1 VVAEVGAEA
10 VGTVGSVAVT
20 GHRYDVVGIGN
31 AIVDVISRESEEFIT
46 TRGLTKGVM
55 TLVDAERSAELYGH
69 MSPAIETSGG
79 SAANTMAGIASFGRR
94 AAYIGKVRD
103 DQLGTVFRHDIR
115 ATGVTFDVASGAN
128 GLPTARCL
136 IVVTPD
142 AARTMNTHL
151 GISQHLDPT
160 DIDEELVAVSKVLYC
175 EGYIWDIPRTKE
187 AIRHA
192 IDVAHGEG
200 NAVSFTLSDTFCVER
215 HLPEWHEL
223 LDGPIDILF
232 GNEHE
237 FCVLTGTDDPAEAL
251 EKVRGRCDIVAMTR
265 GARGSVIITADETI
279 DIEAAEIDGVVDTT
293 GAGDMYAAGFLAGWT
308 AGEPLKRCGELA
320 SLAAAEV
327 IGHLG
332 ARPATPLDQLACD
345 HLGVALAVGRTR

>member
-1 VVAEVGAEA
+1 M
-10 VGTVGSVAVT
+10 SP
-20 GHRYDVVGIGN
+20 HRYDAVGIGN
-31 AIVDVISRESEEFIT
+31 AIVDVISRESEDFIG
-46 TRGLTKGVM
+46 RWGLTKGAM
-55 TLVDAERSAELYGH
+55 TLVDAERSAELYSH
-69 MSPAIETSGG
+69 MGPGIEASGG
-79 SAANTMAGIASFGRR
+79 SAANTMAGIASFGRH
-94 AAYIGKVRD
+94 AAYIGKVTD
-103 DQLGTVFRHDIR
+103 DQLGGVFRHDIR
-115 ATGVTFDVASGAN
+115 ATGVGFDVAPAAPAE

-151 GISQHLDPT
+151 GISQHLDPS
-160 DIDEELVAVSKVLYC
+160 DIDEDLVASSKVLYC
-175 EGYIWDIPRTKE
+175 EGYIWDIPRTKD

-192 IDVAHGEG
+192 IDVAHGAG
-200 NAVSFTLSDTFCVER
+200 NVVSFTLSDTFCVER

-232 GNEHE
+232 GNEDE
-237 FCVLTGTDDPAEAL
+237 FCVLTGTDSPGAAMEA
-251 EKVRGRCDIVAMTR
+251 VRGRCDVVVMTR
-265 GARGSVIITADETI
+265 GKRGSVIVTADETI

-308 AGEPLKRCGELA
+308 AGEDLKRCGDLA

-332 ARPATPLDQLACD
+332 ARPATPLATLAVD
-345 HLGVALAVGRTR
+345 HLGIDVAIDSGEAP